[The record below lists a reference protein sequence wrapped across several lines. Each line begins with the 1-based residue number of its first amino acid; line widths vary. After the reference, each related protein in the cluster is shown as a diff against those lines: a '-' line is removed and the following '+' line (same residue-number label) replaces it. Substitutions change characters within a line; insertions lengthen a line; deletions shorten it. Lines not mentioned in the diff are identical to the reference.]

1 MSNNPDEDT
10 ISALVPS
17 GDGAEPQP
25 TQEAVNV
32 AVASPRPSDH
42 ATSRPSDL
50 ATSSSTTRKASLAK
64 QEEPLSPEREA
75 PALSSS
81 GSYNSVKIK
90 PSLDSSSEVD
100 EFQGYKSMQNFFV
113 IMLPCH
119 FQVLALIHP
128 KNCDVLDFYSNLTR
142 DQVSKI
148 P

>member
-1 MSNNPDEDT
+1 M
-10 ISALVPS
+10 
-17 GDGAEPQP
+17 
-25 TQEAVNV
+25 
-32 AVASPRPSDH
+32 AVANRRPSDN

-100 EFQGYKSMQNFFV
+100 EFQGPNSIPNMFSIIF
-113 IMLPCH
+113 LCH
-119 FQVLALIHP
+119 FQVLA
-128 KNCDVLDFYSNLTR
+128 
-142 DQVSKI
+142 
-148 P
+148 